1 MTSDADLAARM
12 RELVAA
18 TEAGSCL
25 PDAARA
31 FVEAVTFADADAIL
45 AGLRGELAVDWM
57 AMPVWARNLAF
68 RLACLQRPDDPV
80 LLREAAGDL
89 LSFGP
94 DWDDAAH
101 ALERRADEVA

>member
-12 RELVAA
+12 RGLVAA
-18 TEAGSCL
+18 TDAGSCL

-45 AGLRGELAVDWM
+45 AGLRGELAADWM
-57 AMPVWARNLAF
+57 AMPVWARNLAY
-68 RLACLQRPDDPV
+68 RLACLQRPDDPA
-80 LLREAAGDL
+80 LLREAAADVF
-89 LSFGP
+89 SFGP

-101 ALERRADEVA
+101 ALWRRADEIE